1 MPPINVPPLDYSSR
15 DQEAIRAD
23 LIRAIPYYTPDWTD
37 NNPTDPGIVLLTLLA
52 GGLDVLHFYVDRM
65 AAEAFL
71 PTAVKRESI
80 VKLLRLI
87 GFELRSVVPA
97 SADVTFTLAPISA
110 AVTVPAGTKVQT
122 VASENQEPVVYETDA
137 DLVFAAGET
146 TGTVSVVEGQ
156 AGDEDLGES
165 NGTAYQP
172 FEIEAVIIVEGSLE
186 IFVDEGAGE
195 VLWTAVTSFVDSGPT
210 DTVYRAERNADDT
223 VTIFFGDNLQGKIP
237 AATSSIR
244 AAFRLITGDRGG
256 VFGNVGA
263 GKITTLVGT
272 VLSDAGT
279 GVTFEVTN
287 PLQASGGEDRQSEE
301 EAKRLGPASLL
312 ALNRAVTPSDYK
324 TLAEQFG
331 GVAKAKVIQGTS
343 NDACCACNIDLYIA
357 PTGGGTASTAL
368 KDDLL
373 DYFDDKKMVG
383 TCIEIKDPTYVAVD
397 LGGTTFIASNVN
409 FQDTQDLVNTTIAEF
424 FSLDGEF
431 ADFGSDMYLGNLFAA
446 LENVD
451 GVDHVDLD
459 NAYRRPVP
467 VLETWQGDT
476 AFSAI
481 TPGTTAV
488 DETWTVTFLS
498 PTTFSVQGSVSGL
511 QQDGTVGTP
520 YISDG
525 GEISF
530 TLTAGSTPNQIGD
543 LATFLT
549 SKFFGNV
556 PISPTEI
563 MEQGTVTMSFAVV
576 PASGAASSC

>member
-1 MPPINVPPLDYSSR
+1 MPAVNVPPLDYSSR
-15 DQEAIRAD
+15 DQEAIRED

-37 NNPTDPGIVLLTLLA
+37 NNPTDPGIVLLSLLA
-52 GGLDVLHFYVDRM
+52 GGLDVLHFYIDRM
-65 AAEAFL
+65 AAESYL
-71 PTAVKRESI
+71 PTAVKRESV

-97 SADVTFTLAPISA
+97 SADVTFTLSPISSP
-110 AVTVPAGTKVQT
+110 VTIPAGTKVQT
-122 VASENQEPVVYETDA
+122 VASENQEPIVYETA
-137 DLVFAAGET
+137 AALVFAALAT
-146 TGTVSVVEGQ
+146 SGTVSVVEGE
-156 AGDEDLGES
+156 AGDEELGDS
-165 NGTAYQP
+165 NGVAYQEFP
-172 FEIEAVIIVEGSLE
+172 IEAVIIVEGSLE

-195 VLWTAVTSFVDSGPT
+195 VLWTAVGSFVDSGPT
-210 DTVYRAERNADDT
+210 STVYRAERNADDT

-237 AATSSIR
+237 AATSSVR
-244 AAFRLITGDRGG
+244 AVFRLITGNRGG

-263 GKITTLVGT
+263 GKISTLIGT

-287 PLQASGGEDRQSEE
+287 PTQASGGEDRQSIE

-343 NDACCACNIDLYIA
+343 SDACCACNIDLFIA

-368 KDDLL
+368 KDDIL
-373 DYFDDKKMVG
+373 DFFEDKKMVG
-383 TCIEIKDPTYVAVD
+383 TCIEIEDPTYVAID
-397 LGGTTFIASNVN
+397 LAGTTFIASNVN
-409 FQDTQDLVNTTIAEF
+409 FQDTQALVNNTIAEF

-431 ADFGSDMYLGNLFAA
+431 ADFGGDMYLGNLFAA
-446 LENVD
+446 IENID

-459 NAYRRPVP
+459 KATRRPVP

-476 AFSAI
+476 AFSLIA
-481 TPGTTAV
+481 PGTTAK

-498 PTTFSVQGSVSGL
+498 PTTFSCQGSVSGL
-511 QQDGTVGTP
+511 QQDGTVGALYT
-520 YISDG
+520 SDD

-543 LATFLT
+543 VATFLV
-549 SKFFGNV
+549 SKLFGNV

-563 MEQGTVTMSFAVV
+563 MERGTVTMGFAVV